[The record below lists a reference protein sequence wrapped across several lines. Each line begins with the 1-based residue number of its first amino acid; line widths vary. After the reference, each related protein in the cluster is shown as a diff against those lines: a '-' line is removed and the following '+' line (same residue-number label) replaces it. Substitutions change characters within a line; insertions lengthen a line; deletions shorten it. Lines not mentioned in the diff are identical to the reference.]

1 MNMLFGTS
9 GIRGLYPSQVSN
21 NLAVKLGF
29 AVAKY
34 VGRGFI
40 VIGWD
45 GRNVSSF
52 LGISAAVGVMSAGL
66 DAIIIGMVPTPVL
79 AYSVKKFG
87 ASGAIMITASH
98 NPPEFDGF
106 KVYLSNGRESLEDE
120 ERIIES
126 IINSFDDKISLDSY
140 ESGRL
145 EFYNGISDAYIKDL
159 MQRLYIERS
168 WKPKVMIDCGGGVAS
183 FYTPNII
190 NKLSRVYV
198 VNGHIDPFFSCREA
212 EPRPDVLSSFA
223 KSVVR
228 FNFDIGL
235 AHDGDGDR
243 LAVIDE
249 QGNFVNMSTIIAL
262 LAKKKVEE
270 NGDGIVVVSVDT
282 SMSVKE
288 VVESVGGHVEFTK
301 LGKTQSRL
309 RPGVVLA
316 AEPWKIIDPSWGF
329 WQDGIYAAGQLMKLI
344 VSKGKRLTEIL
355 REEGIPIYPN
365 VRLSFYCNNIMKE
378 TFIEFIK
385 ENLPSAF
392 KDVKNVTYID
402 GIKVE
407 TRNGWVLVRISGT
420 EPKVRLYVEGVSNDD
435 VSRILNIS
443 QQVVKSALQ
452 KIGCEV

>member
-1 MNMLFGTS
+1 MFGTS
-9 GIRGLYPSQVSN
+9 GIRGIYPVQVSKE
-21 NLAVKLGF
+21 LAIKLGF

-34 VGRGFI
+34 VGHGSI

-45 GRNVSSF
+45 GRNVSSL
-52 LGISAAVGVMSAGL
+52 LGISVAVGVMNAGL

-79 AYSVKKFG
+79 AYSVKRLD
-87 ASGAIMITASH
+87 ASGGIMITASH
-98 NPPEFDGF
+98 NPPEFNGF
-106 KVYLSNGRESLEDE
+106 KVYLKNGRESLEDE
-120 ERIIES
+120 EHAIES
-126 IINSFDDKISLDSY
+126 IINSFNDEISLNNY
-140 ESGRL
+140 GEGHI
-145 EFYNGISDAYIKDL
+145 EFYDGVSDVYIKDL
-159 MQRLYIERS
+159 TQRLHVEHSRRPRVI
-168 WKPKVMIDCGGGVAS
+168 IDCGGGVAS
-183 FYTPNII
+183 FYTPKIVSE
-190 NKLSRVYV
+190 LSSVYV

-223 KSVVR
+223 KSVVK
-228 FNFDIGL
+228 FNFDVGL

-270 NGDGIVVVSVDT
+270 NGGGTVVVSVDT
-282 SMSVKE
+282 SMSVRE
-288 VVESVGGHVEFTK
+288 VVEKVGGHVEVTK

-329 WQDGIYAAGQLMKLI
+329 WQDGIYAAGQLIRLM

-355 REEGIPIYPN
+355 REENIPIYPN
-365 VRLSFYCNNIMKE
+365 VRLSFYCDNIMKE
-378 TFIEFIK
+378 TFMEFIK

-392 KDVKNVTYID
+392 KDVKNVIYID

-407 TRNGWVLVRISGT
+407 AENGWVLVRVSGT
-420 EPKVRLYVEGVSNDD
+420 EPKVRLYIEGISNDD
-435 VSRILNIS
+435 VRQILDIS
-443 QQVVKSALQ
+443 QRIVKEALH